1 MTALVF
7 TVAQN
12 GYAGAYADCLRSQR
26 AYADRIGATYVAVT
40 RPWRVPQPALAA
52 WLKMPLLAGALD
64 GGYEWVA
71 FIDSDA
77 RVREDA
83 PDYRTVGGRPGHVH
97 MARGRSGR
105 LNSGVVFAQRGGGSR
120 QFMSALLGSIT
131 EDVPEDDRRH
141 LKYENGNVI
150 RVARET
156 GMVEE
161 LPLSWNNTHDPE
173 LHDHI
178 RHFTGPL
185 RAEHTR
191 SALSERVFRFRR
203 SLVSTPSSQP
213 VRRDEGFRSD
223 LDALTVHCQRR
234 DPRLV
239 TPPG

>member
-26 AYADRIGATYVAVT
+26 AYADRIGAVYVAVT
-40 RPWRVPQPALAA
+40 RPWRVSEPALAA

-83 PDYRTVGGRPGHVH
+83 PDFRTVGRRPGHVH
-97 MARGRSGR
+97 MARGHSGR
-105 LNSGVVFAQRGGGSR
+105 LNSGVVLAQRGDASR
-120 QFMSALLGSIT
+120 RFLSTLLASIT
-131 EDVPEDDRRH
+131 EEVPEEDRRH

-156 GMVEE
+156 GLVDE
-161 LPLSWNNTHDPE
+161 LPLSWNNTYDPD
-173 LHDHI
+173 LHDHV
-178 RHFTGPL
+178 RHYTGPL
-185 RAEHTR
+185 RSEHHR
-191 SALSERVFRFRR
+191 SALSERVLRFRR
-203 SLVSTPSSQP
+203 SLVRTPSSQP
-213 VRRDEGFRSD
+213 ARRDEAFRRE
-223 LDALTVHCQRR
+223 LGALTARCRRR
-234 DPRLV
+234 DPRLIS
-239 TPPG
+239 PPR